1 MTEPDVVRDSNA
13 TVLLD
18 YSQLE
23 ETPTRKHTV
32 RKLSTQMLSANS
44 KFTTPDVQ
52 PAYTPVQK
60 REPLIKV

>member
-23 ETPTRKHTV
+23 ETPTRMPTV
-32 RKLSTQMLSANS
+32 RKLSTQMLSAS
-44 KFTTPDVQ
+44 AKFTTPDVQ
-52 PAYTPVQK
+52 PAYTPVKK
-60 REPLIKV
+60 RVPFIKV